1 MDYKK
6 AGVDIEAGYKSV
18 ELMKKYVKETM
29 RPEVLGGL
37 GGFSGAFSLE
47 KVKAMEKP
55 ILLSGTDGVGT
66 KIKLAFL
73 LDKHDTIGIDCVAMC
88 VNDVACAGGEPL
100 FFLDYIAC
108 GKNFPEK
115 IASIV
120 KGVAEGCKQSGAALI
135 GGETAEHPGLMP
147 EDEYDL
153 AGFAVGLCDEKELI
167 TGENI
172 KEGDVLIG
180 LASTGV
186 HSNGFS
192 LVRNVFAMEKEV
204 LNTYHEELGATLG
217 ETLLTPTRIY
227 VKALNTKEGITMVIG
242 VLKEIKDAGVKVRG
256 CSHITGGGFYENI
269 PRMLPE
275 NKRAVIEK
283 NSYPIPPIFSMLAR
297 EGNIDEKMMYNTY
310 NMGLGM
316 VLAVSTEDVDTTM
329 EAAKRAG
336 DTPYIVGK
344 IENGEK
350 GVTLC

>member
-6 AGVDIEAGYKSV
+6 AGVDIEAGYQSV
-18 ELMKKYVKETM
+18 ELMKEHVKKTM
-29 RPEVLGGL
+29 RAEVMGGL
-37 GGFSGAFSLE
+37 GGFSGAFSLAKIKE
-47 KVKAMEKP
+47 MEHP
-55 ILLSGTDGVGT
+55 VLLSGTDGVGT

-108 GKNFPEK
+108 GKNYPEK
-115 IASIV
+115 IAAIV
-120 KGVAEGCKQSGAALI
+120 KGVAEGCQQAGAALV

-153 AGFAVGLCDEKELI
+153 AGFAVGVVEEKELI
-167 TGENI
+167 TGANL
-172 KEGDVLIG
+172 KDGDVLIG
-180 LASTGV
+180 MASTGV

-192 LVRNVFAMEKEV
+192 LVRKVFDMTKES
-204 LNTYHEELGATLG
+204 LETYYDELGTTLG
-217 ETLLTPTRIY
+217 DALLAPTRIY
-227 VKALNTKEGITMVIG
+227 VKALKS
-242 VLKEIKDAGVKVRG
+242 IKDAGITVKA

-275 NKRAVIEK
+275 GMHAVVK
-283 NSYPIPPIFSMLAR
+283 KDSYEVPAIFKLLQKKGDIA
-297 EGNIDEKMMYNTY
+297 EEMMYNTY

-316 VLAVSTEDVDTTM
+316 IVAVDPADVEATM
-329 EAAKRAG
+329 EAIQKAG
-336 DTPYIVGK
+336 DTPYVVGSIK
-344 IENGEK
+344 AGDK